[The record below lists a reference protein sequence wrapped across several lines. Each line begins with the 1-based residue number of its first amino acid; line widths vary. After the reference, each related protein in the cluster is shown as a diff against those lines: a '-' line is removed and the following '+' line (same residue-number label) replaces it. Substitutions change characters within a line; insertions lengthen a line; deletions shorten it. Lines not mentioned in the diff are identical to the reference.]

1 VRPLYT
7 RELIEE
13 SREEANRYIED
24 IEGLKKFRSSLETK
38 KPEKRKDVFEI
49 FLSEVWENS
58 GYSENYD
65 NPRESFFDEF
75 GDVALWQNSGSQNL
89 SHNGLVNQNRRSQQ
103 GFLTKLYD
111 EKTAQRI
118 KARKTAIRYYQ
129 QLESDMGNYVDD
141 IESILDSIE
150 SIDTTDIDD
159 WNLAESYWNQ
169 LDNIE
174 GRIRHLTQ
182 KRQSN
187 GIKNKVMLENVH
199 LDVKHPVL
207 ADLGEMLIEVDEYKQ
222 DIITDMPYE

>member
-1 VRPLYT
+1 
-7 RELIEE
+7 
-13 SREEANRYIED
+13 
-24 IEGLKKFRSSLETK
+24 
-38 KPEKRKDVFEI
+38 
-49 FLSEVWENS
+49 
-58 GYSENYD
+58 
-65 NPRESFFDEF
+65 
-75 GDVALWQNSGSQNL
+75 
-89 SHNGLVNQNRRSQQ
+89 
-103 GFLTKLYD
+103 
-111 EKTAQRI
+111 
-118 KARKTAIRYYQ
+118 
-129 QLESDMGNYVDD
+129 MGNYVDD